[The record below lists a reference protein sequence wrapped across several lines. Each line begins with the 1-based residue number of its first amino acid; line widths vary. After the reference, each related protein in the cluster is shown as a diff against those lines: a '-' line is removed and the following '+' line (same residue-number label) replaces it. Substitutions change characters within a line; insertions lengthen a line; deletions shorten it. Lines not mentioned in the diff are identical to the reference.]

1 MRVTQSGLWGLIRE
15 NLASTST
22 RLREAEEQ
30 AASGLLINRP
40 SDAPEMV
47 GQIDRLQGGVLDQKV
62 YGANATQAQSTLD
75 QMDSQLGRMHD
86 TLTRAREIAIQS
98 SGDVPTAGDRTIS
111 AVEVASLL
119 ESMLAT
125 ANSEFAG
132 SYLFAG
138 TAYDSPPYD
147 AVGTYSGSTDTPS
160 VRVGDETW
168 VTSGLDGSAVFDD
181 TVNVFS
187 SIAAFQLALESDD
200 SAGILTAIDDI
211 DAAMTQVIAAR
222 TAVGADT
229 NVAMDAG
236 TLAESV
242 AVQFG
247 ERLGAIVNVDPAEAY
262 MRVAE
267 LRNSYQAA
275 LQVAASAR
283 TGGLFALL

>member
-1 MRVTQSGLWGLIRE
+1 MRVTQSGLWGLVRE

-30 AASGLLINRP
+30 AVSGLLINRP

>member
-30 AASGLLINRP
+30 AVSGLLINRP

-62 YGANATQAQSTLD
+62 YGTNATQAQSTLD

-86 TLTRAREIAIQS
+86 TLMRAREIAIQS

-132 SYLFAG
+132 RYLFAG

-160 VRVGDETW
+160 VRVGDEIW